1 MNSSTSD
8 WIAAFTQSFLQVV
21 NVFVGFFVDFFRQ
34 GLAAFL
40 F

>member
-1 MNSSTSD
+1 MQTTDMND
-8 WIAAFTQSFLQVV
+8 IANVIMSILQTLLTFFL
-21 NVFVGFFVDFFRQ
+21 DFFRQ

>member
-1 MNSSTSD
+1 MTPTNPIQGLFETLAT
-8 WIAAFTQSFLQVV
+8 ILTTLFM
-21 NVFVGFFVDFFRQ
+21 FFADFFLQ

>member
-1 MNSSTSD
+1 MQTTQMNDLTTLITS
-8 WIAAFTQSFLQVV
+8 ILHALLTFFL
-21 NVFVGFFVDFFRQ
+21 DFFRQ

>member
-1 MNSSTSD
+1 MQPTEMNDLSSIITS
-8 WIAAFTQSFLQVV
+8 ILQMLLTFFL
-21 NVFVGFFVDFFRQ
+21 DFFRQ

>member
-1 MNSSTSD
+1 MNQSPD
-8 WIAAFTQSFLQVV
+8 WIAAITNTLVQAIG
-21 NVFVGFFVDFFRQ
+21 VFVGFFIDFLRQ

>member
-1 MNSSTSD
+1 MLTD
-8 WIAAFTQSFLQVV
+8 AFVQAIGLL
-21 NVFVGFFVDFFRQ
+21 VGFFVDFFRQ

>member
-1 MNSSTSD
+1 MTPTNPIQDPFEALVAILTTLFMF
-8 WIAAFTQSFLQVV
+8 FT
-21 NVFVGFFVDFFRQ
+21 DFFRQ